1 MKKRLIVLLCGLAL
15 FLSGCMP
22 YVRQTPEEET
32 TLITVGFSQVGAESD
47 WRVANTESMREALS
61 EENGFEL
68 LFDNAR
74 QKQENQFKAIRT
86 FIQQDVDYIVL
97 APVTESGW
105 ESVLEE
111 ARAAD
116 IPVIIVD
123 RRVEVSDAS
132 LYTSWIGS
140 DFRKTADE
148 AVSWLAE
155 ALAARGAPDT
165 DVQILHLQG
174 TPGST
179 AQLQRSAALE
189 AGAAKHTTWTI
200 TAQLN
205 GDFTQAKAYEETL
218 SYLQSN
224 PAPDVVYCEN
234 DNMCFGVMQA
244 MDELGIAYGTG
255 GVTLI
260 SFDAVRRALS
270 YCKEGKIGLCAECN
284 PLHGPRV
291 RAIIEQL
298 ERGETPEKLS
308 YVPEALFTAEQI
320 TEELLAERI
329 Y

>member
-1 MKKRLIVLLCGLAL
+1 MKRLILLLLLPAL
-15 FLSGCMP
+15 LLLGGCMP
-22 YVRQTPEEET
+22 YVRQTPEEGT

-47 WRVANTESMREALS
+47 WRVANTESMRESLS

-97 APVTESGW
+97 APVTETGW

-111 ARAAD
+111 ARAAG

-123 RRVEVSDAS
+123 RQVELSDVS
-132 LYTSWIGS
+132 LYTSWVGS

-148 AVSWLAE
+148 AIAWLAE
-155 ALAARGAPDT
+155 TLEARENADAE
-165 DVQILHLQG
+165 VQILHLQG

-189 AGAAKHTTWTI
+189 AGAAAHKGWTV
-200 TAQLN
+200 AAHLN

-218 SYLQSN
+218 AYLQSN

-244 MDELGIAYGTG
+244 MDELGIVYGSG

-270 YCKEGKIGLCAECN
+270 YCKDGKIDLCAECN

-298 ERGETPEKLS
+298 ERGETPEKQS
-308 YVPEALFTAEQI
+308 YVPEQLFTGDRI
-320 TEELLAERI
+320 TDELLESRV

>member
-1 MKKRLIVLLCGLAL
+1 MKRLAFFLCALAL
-15 FLSGCMP
+15 SFLSACMP
-22 YVRQTPEEET
+22 YVRQTPEET
-32 TLITVGFSQVGAESD
+32 ALITVGFSQVGAESD
-47 WRVANTESMREALS
+47 WRVANTESMRESLS

-97 APVTESGW
+97 APVTETGW

-111 ARAAD
+111 ARTAG
-116 IPVIIVD
+116 IQVIIVARQIETD
-123 RRVEVSDAS
+123 DPS
-132 LYTSWIGS
+132 LYTSWVGS

-148 AVSWLAE
+148 AIAWLAE
-155 ALAARGAPDT
+155 TLEARESEDAE
-165 DVQILHLQG
+165 VRILHLQG

-189 AGAAKHTTWTI
+189 AGAASHAGWTI

-205 GDFTQAKAYEETL
+205 GDFTQAKAYEETRA
-218 SYLQSN
+218 YLQSN

-270 YCKEGKIGLCAECN
+270 YCKEGKIDLCAECN

-291 RAIIEQL
+291 RVIIEQL
-298 ERGETPEKLS
+298 ERGETPEKQS
-308 YVPEALFTAEQI
+308 YVPEQLFTADRI
-320 TEELLAERI
+320 TGELLESRI

>member
-1 MKKRLIVLLCGLAL
+1 MRRLTLL
-15 FLSGCMP
+15 FLSFALLLGGCMP
-22 YVRQTPEEET
+22 YVRQTSEEET

-47 WRVANTESMREALS
+47 WRVANTESMRESLS
-61 EENGFEL
+61 EANGFEL

-97 APVTESGW
+97 APVTETGW

-123 RRVEVSDAS
+123 RQVEVDDPS
-132 LYTSWIGS
+132 LYTSWVGS
-140 DFRKTADE
+140 DFRGTADK
-148 AVSWLAE
+148 AIAWLAE
-155 ALAARGAPDT
+155 ALDGRGEADAG
-165 DVQILHLQG
+165 VQILHLQG

-189 AGAAKHTTWTI
+189 AGVAAHAGWTI
-200 TAQLN
+200 AAQLN
-205 GDFTQAKAYEETL
+205 GDFTQAKAYEVTL
-218 SYLQSN
+218 GYLHDN
-224 PAPDVVYCEN
+224 PTPDVVYCEN

-244 MDELGIAYGTG
+244 MDEMHIAYGKG

-260 SFDAVRRALS
+260 SFDAVRTALT
-270 YCKEGKIGLCAECN
+270 YCKEGKIDLCAECN

-291 RAIIEQL
+291 CAIIEQL
-298 ERGETPEKLS
+298 ERGEAPEKLS
-308 YVPEALFTAEQI
+308 YISEQLFTAGQI
-320 TEELLAERI
+320 TDALLEIRM

>member
-1 MKKRLIVLLCGLAL
+1 MKRTIMLFCTLAL
-15 FLSGCMP
+15 LVLGGCQP
-22 YVRQTPEEET
+22 GVRQTPEEER

-47 WRVANTESMREALS
+47 WRVANTESMRQSLS

-97 APVTESGW
+97 APVTENGW

-111 ARAAD
+111 ARAAG
-116 IPVIIVD
+116 IPVILVD
-123 RRVEVSDAS
+123 RQVEVDDLS
-132 LYTSWIGS
+132 LYTSWVGS

-148 AVSWLAE
+148 AVAWLAE
-155 ALAARGAPDT
+155 TLDAADKDGEV
-165 DVQILHLQG
+165 VQIMHLQG

-189 AGAAKHTTWTI
+189 AGVAAHENWTI

-205 GDFTQAKAYEETL
+205 GDFTQAKAYEVTIA
-218 SYLQSN
+218 YLRDN
-224 PAPDVVYCEN
+224 PVPDVVYCEN

-244 MDELGIAYGTG
+244 MDELGIAHGAG

-260 SFDAVRRALS
+260 SFDGGQAALS
-270 YCKEGKIGLCAECN
+270 YCKRGAIDLCAECN

-298 ERGETPEKLS
+298 ERGETPDKMVC
-308 YVPEALFTAEQI
+308 VPEQLFTAGQI
-320 TEELLAERI
+320 TDALLESRV

>member
-1 MKKRLIVLLCGLAL
+1 MKRLILLFLSL
-15 FLSGCMP
+15 TLLLLSGCMP

-47 WRVANTESMREALS
+47 WRVANTESMRESLS

-97 APVTESGW
+97 APVTETGW

-111 ARAAD
+111 AHAAG

-123 RRVEVSDAS
+123 RQIETDDPT
-132 LYTSWIGS
+132 LYTSWVGS
-140 DFRKTADE
+140 DFRRTADE
-148 AVSWLAE
+148 AVAWLSDTLE
-155 ALAARGAPDT
+155 ARESADAQ
-165 DVQILHLQG
+165 VQILHLQG

-189 AGAAKHTTWTI
+189 AGAASHENWMI
-200 TAQLN
+200 AAQLN

-218 SYLQSN
+218 AYLQGN

-244 MDELGIAYGTG
+244 MDELGIAYGNG

-260 SFDAVRRALS
+260 SFDAVRTALS
-270 YCKEGKIGLCAECN
+270 YCRGGRIDLCAECN

-291 RAIIEQL
+291 RALIEQL
-298 ERGETPEKLS
+298 ERGETPEKQS
-308 YVPEALFTAEQI
+308 YVPERLFTAAQI
-320 TEELLAERI
+320 TDELLESRV

>member
-1 MKKRLIVLLCGLAL
+1 MKRLTLL
-15 FLSGCMP
+15 FLSFILLLSGCTP
-22 YVRQTPEEET
+22 YIRQTPEEET
-32 TLITVGFSQVGAESD
+32 SLITVGFSQVGAESD
-47 WRVANTESMREALS
+47 WRVANTESMRESLS

-97 APVTESGW
+97 APVTETGW

-111 ARAAD
+111 ARKAG

-123 RRVEVSDAS
+123 RQIETDDPT
-132 LYTSWIGS
+132 LYTSWVGS
-140 DFRKTADE
+140 DFRRTADE
-148 AVSWLAE
+148 AVAWLAD
-155 ALAARGAPDT
+155 ALAQRETSEGS
-165 DVQILHLQG
+165 VQILHLQG

-189 AGAAKHTTWTI
+189 AGAAAHENWTI

-218 SYLQSN
+218 AYLREN

-244 MDELGIAYGTG
+244 MDELGIAYGNG

-260 SFDAVRRALS
+260 SFDAVRKALS
-270 YCKEGKIGLCAECN
+270 YCKDGKIDLCAECN
-284 PLHGPRV
+284 PLHGPRG

-298 ERGETPEKLS
+298 ERGETPEKQS
-308 YVPEALFTAEQI
+308 YVLERLFTGEKI
-320 TEELLAERI
+320 TDALLESRV

>member
-1 MKKRLIVLLCGLAL
+1 MKRLMLLICGFAL
-15 FLSGCMP
+15 LLLSGCMP

-123 RRVEVSDAS
+123 RQVEVSDAS
-132 LYTSWIGS
+132 LYTSWVGS

-155 ALAARGAPDT
+155 TLAARGTPDT

-244 MDELGIAYGTG
+244 MDELGISYGTG

-291 RAIIEQL
+291 RTIIEQL

-308 YVPEALFTAEQI
+308 YVSEALFTADQI
-320 TEELLAERI
+320 TDELLAERI

>member
-1 MKKRLIVLLCGLAL
+1 MRRPILLLLSLAL
-15 FLSGCMP
+15 LLGLGGCMP

-47 WRVANTESMREALS
+47 WRVANTESMRESLS

-97 APVTESGW
+97 APVTETGW

-111 ARAAD
+111 ARAAG

-123 RRVEVSDAS
+123 RQVEVDDPS
-132 LYTSWIGS
+132 LYTSWVGS
-140 DFRKTADE
+140 NFRKTADA
-148 AVSWLAE
+148 AVAWLSEKLKADGRE
-155 ALAARGAPDT
+155 DA
-165 DVQILHLQG
+165 VQILHLQG

-189 AGAAKHTTWTI
+189 AGVAAHADWTI
-200 TAQLN
+200 AAQLN

-218 SYLQSN
+218 AYLQSN

-244 MDELGIAYGTG
+244 LDELGIAYGTG

-270 YCKEGKIGLCAECN
+270 YCKDGKIDLCAECN

-291 RAIIEQL
+291 RALIEQL
-298 ERGETPEKLS
+298 ERGETPEKQS
-308 YVPEALFTAEQI
+308 YVPEQLFTADRI
-320 TEELLAERI
+320 TDELLESRV